1 MDQELKE
8 LLIRLFVSEEPFFGS
23 EEKCTIDRADIEA
36 LRDWYRRELKKAGAT

>member
-23 EEKCTIDRADIEA
+23 DEKSTVDRADIEA
-36 LRDWYRRELKKAGAT
+36 LRQWYRRELRKAGAA